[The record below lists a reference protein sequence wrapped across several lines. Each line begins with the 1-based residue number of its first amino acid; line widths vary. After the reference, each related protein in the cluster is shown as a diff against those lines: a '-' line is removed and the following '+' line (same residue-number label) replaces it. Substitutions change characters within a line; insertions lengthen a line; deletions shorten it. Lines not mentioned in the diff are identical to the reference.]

1 MTTTNLNVGSLSKQN
16 TALDAETLDLAVQ
29 LIRAESISP
38 LDAGC
43 QKLMADYL
51 SDLGFEIEH
60 LRFEDV
66 DNLWAVRKGTNPASP
81 LFAFAGHTDVVPTG
95 PVDSWHH
102 EPFSG
107 NVVDG
112 VLHGRGAAD
121 MKGSL
126 AAMLTAT
133 KSFLSETPE
142 PAGSIGF
149 LITSD
154 EEDKAING
162 TRKVMELLQSRGT
175 KIDWCLV
182 GEPSSSAT
190 LGDVIRTGRRGSLNA
205 KLKVM
210 GIQGH
215 VAYPT
220 KAKNPIHNSVAALAE
235 LVAIRWDDGN
245 EFFPPTTM
253 QISNI
258 NAGTGVSN
266 VIPGEMDLQFNFR
279 FSTESTAKSLKTWT
293 EKILKQHGLDYKIE
307 WSLSGDPF
315 LTEGGELIPAA
326 QHSIRA
332 CCNIETELSTSGG
345 TSDGRFIA
353 PTGTQVVEL
362 GPKNATIHKINEC
375 VEIEDLFTLSRL
387 YSDIMTRLLRQ

>member
-1 MTTTNLNVGSLSKQN
+1 MTITNLNVGSSSELS
-16 TALDAETLDLAVQ
+16 TALDNETLDLAVQ

-66 DNLWAVRKGTNPASP
+66 DNIWAVRKGTSPSSP

-107 NVVDG
+107 KVVDG
-112 VLHGRGAAD
+112 ILHGRGAAD

-142 PAGSIGF
+142 PEGSIGF

-175 KIDWCLV
+175 TIDWCLV
-182 GEPSSSAT
+182 GEPSSSAQ

-205 KLKVM
+205 KLRIN

-220 KAKNPIHNSVAALAE
+220 KAKNPIHSSMAALAE
-235 LVAIRWDDGN
+235 LVEIRWDDGN

-266 VIPGEMDLQFNFR
+266 VIPGEIDLQFNFR
-279 FSTESTAKSLKTWT
+279 FSTESTAKSLKSRT
-293 EKILKQHGLDYKIE
+293 EKILKQHGLDYEIE
-307 WSLSGDPF
+307 WSLSGNPF
-315 LTEGGELIPAA
+315 LTMGGELIPAA
-326 QHSIRA
+326 QQSIRE

-362 GPKNATIHKINEC
+362 GPKNATIHKLNEC
-375 VEIEDLFTLSRL
+375 VEIEDLFALSRL
-387 YSDIMTRLLRQ
+387 YSNIMTRLLA

>member
-1 MTTTNLNVGSLSKQN
+1 MTITNSNAGDLSEQSA
-16 TALDAETLDLAVQ
+16 ALDTETLDLAIQ

-66 DNLWAVRKGTNPASP
+66 DNIWAVRKGTNPFSP

-95 PVDSWHH
+95 PVQSWHH
-102 EPFSG
+102 GPFLG
-107 NVVDG
+107 KVVDG

-142 PAGSIGF
+142 PEGSIGF

-175 KIDWCLV
+175 TIDWCLV
-182 GEPSSSAT
+182 GEPSSSAQ

-205 KLKVM
+205 KLRIN

-220 KAKNPIHNSVAALAE
+220 KAKNPIHNSMAALTE

-279 FSTESTAKSLKTWT
+279 FSTESTAKSLKSRT
-293 EKILKQHGLDYKIE
+293 EKILKQHAIDYEIE
-307 WSLSGDPF
+307 WSLSGNPF

-326 QHSIRA
+326 QQSIRE
-332 CCNIETELSTSGG
+332 CCDIETELSTSGG

-362 GPKNATIHKINEC
+362 GPKNATIHKLNEC
-375 VEIEDLFTLSRL
+375 VEIEDLFALSRL
-387 YSDIMTRLLRQ
+387 YSNIMTRLLA